1 MTLHRPNH
9 FAIVPTRTGAVFAP
23 KWKVT
28 LGKGGLSQVEAQ
40 PTRRS
45 CSAIVQKCHKIKT
58 LRPFLLTVSD
68 AAKQQFTAQS
78 LTDSHPV
85 LRQHPT
91 RSTFPTTQRLS
102 TMGKPPRLGYG
113 PAIETIS
120 PEPSLAELGWK
131 PFFAAQVTA
140 DEAAAC
146 APVRVMAV
154 HRGWLSIA
162 GDGPERMIPS
172 PLAAP
177 GEEQWQPAAGDW
189 LLLDRESGLPVR
201 ELERANLFKRRA
213 PGGTRKVQVIAANV
227 DTLLIV
233 ASCNQDFNLARIERY
248 LVLARE
254 VGVNP
259 VIVLTKSD
267 LADAPEEFVD
277 AARGLEPGL
286 RVELVNAKDPTSVA
300 GLAALCGVGETVAL
314 LGSSGVGKSTLVNT
328 LRRSDSIVTQPVR
341 EEDGKGRH
349 TTTAR
354 TLHRLPAG
362 GWLLDTPGMRELQV
376 SDAAEG
382 LAEVFDDVT
391 ALVATCRFSNCTHQ
405 AEPGCA
411 VRAALKAGTLSSER
425 LMRWRKLSAEDA
437 SNTLD
442 LSRKN
447 VRSTTGSRRR

>member
-1 MTLHRPNH
+1 
-9 FAIVPTRTGAVFAP
+9 
-23 KWKVT
+23 
-28 LGKGGLSQVEAQ
+28 
-40 PTRRS
+40 
-45 CSAIVQKCHKIKT
+45 
-58 LRPFLLTVSD
+58 
-68 AAKQQFTAQS
+68 
-78 LTDSHPV
+78 
-85 LRQHPT
+85 
-91 RSTFPTTQRLS
+91 
-102 TMGKPPRLGYG
+102 MGKPPRLGYG
-113 PAIETIS
+113 PAIEHVS

-140 DEAAAC
+140 DEAASC
-146 APVRVMAV
+146 VPVRVMAV

-177 GEEQWQPAAGDW
+177 GEEAWQPAAGDW
-189 LLLDRESGLPVR
+189 LLLDRETGLPVR

-259 VIVLTKSD
+259 VIVLTKAD
-267 LADAPEEFVD
+267 LADAPESFVE

-286 RVELVNAKDPTSVA
+286 RVELVNAKVPASVA
-300 GLAALCGVGETVAL
+300 QLAALCGIGETVAL

-328 LRRSDSIVTQPVR
+328 LRRSDSIATQPVR

-391 ALVATCRFSNCTHQ
+391 ALVAACRFSNCTHQ
-405 AEPGCA
+405 SEPGCA
-411 VRAALKAGTLSSER
+411 VRAALKAGTLSGER

-442 LSRKN
+442 ISRKN